1 MGTNRRITIGK
12 IVGVHGIKGVVKVY
26 SYAESP
32 LLFQAD
38 GPFWFEDSQGNSTV
52 RAIAWVRPHKR
63 GLLAGIEGIED
74 RNGAESLVG
83 QTIQVAREQLPEPE
97 PDCYY
102 WVDLIGMAV
111 YTGEGGYLGR
121 LCQVIP
127 TPGHDLYQIRQ
138 GDAERLIPAVGS
150 VVRQVD
156 IRAGRMTVD
165 LPEGL

>member
-1 MGTNRRITIGK
+1 MEKHRRITIGK

-32 LLFQAD
+32 LLFRTG
-38 GPFWFEDSQGNSTV
+38 GPFWFEDSQGNGTV
-52 RAIAWVRPHKR
+52 RAIAWARPHKR
-63 GLLAGIEGIED
+63 GLLAGIEGIGD
-74 RNGAESLVG
+74 RNAAEALVG
-83 QTIQVAREQLPEPE
+83 QTIAVDRKQLPEPGA
-97 PDCYY
+97 DCYY

-111 YTGEGGYLGR
+111 YTGEGDYLGR

-127 TPGHDLYQIRQ
+127 TPAHDVYQVRQ
-138 GDAERLIPAVGS
+138 GDGERLIPAVGS

-156 IRAGRMTVD
+156 IAAGRMTVV